1 MIAATALLRGVP
13 LLTHD
18 EKLHGIEYLETIW

>member
-13 LLTHD
+13 IVTQD
-18 EKLHGIEYLETIW
+18 EKLPGIAYLKTTG